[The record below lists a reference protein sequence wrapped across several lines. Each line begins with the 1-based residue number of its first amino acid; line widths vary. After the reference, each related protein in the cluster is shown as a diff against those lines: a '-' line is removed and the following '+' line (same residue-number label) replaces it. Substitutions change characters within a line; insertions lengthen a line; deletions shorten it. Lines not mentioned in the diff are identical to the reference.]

1 MPNKNMFIDES
12 TQTKAFKALFGE
24 GALDFAQVLAADE
37 RLKAAGIYFA
47 EQAEGRV
54 VGPRTK
60 AEEAADAQ
68 QAGDTPL
75 TMTGAPNE
83 AAPPIQ

>member
-60 AEEAADAQ
+60 AEEAADQ
-68 QAGDTPL
+68 FQAGVVD
-75 TMTGAPNE
+75 AP
-83 AAPPIQ
+83 ASDSPPIQ